1 MSSHTAATLIGARRR
16 DSLVAQLSCTTSD
29 TATVI
34 APFSGQ
40 PLHELPQSSISDVQD
55 AAASA
60 RLAQRAWQTAG
71 FAHRRT
77 VLLRAHDLLLERRDE
92 LLDLLQ
98 TETGKTRGQAFEE
111 IFQAASVSRYYA
123 VSAQRVLA
131 TRRRRSGI
139 PVLMTTRVSYSP
151 KQLIGVVTPWNYPIA
166 LGVMD
171 IVPALAAGSAV
182 IQKIDNQGAL
192 SMLATREAY
201 IDAGVPA
208 ELWPIVAGPGS
219 EVGNAVV
226 DSCDYVCFTGSTP
239 TGTRVGE
246 RAASR
251 LIGASLELG
260 GKNPLIVLGDVDP
273 AKAAADAVY
282 ACFSTMGQLCVSI
295 ERIYVHESIAA
306 EFTREFAARVDALIQ
321 TAALDYSGDV
331 GSLTSA
337 AQLERIQAHVDDAV
351 AKGATVLAGGTARPD
366 LGPFFFAPTAL
377 TDVTADMECFA
388 NETFGPV
395 VAITTVASD
404 DEAIDRANDS
414 EFGLNAS
421 IFSGSILHA
430 RRLADR
436 LNAGSVNINEG
447 YRASFSSVDAPM
459 GGMKNS
465 GLGRRNG
472 PEGILRF
479 VQSRTVSQSN
489 GILQLPRSGAEFA
502 ALVGLMITLL
512 GVLKALRRR

>member
-1 MSSHTAATLIGARRR
+1 MSPNTLAALVGARRR
-16 DSLVAQLSCTTSD
+16 DALVAQLSLTSSD

-34 APFSGQ
+34 APFTGQ
-40 PLHELPQSSISDVQD
+40 PLHELPLSSISDVQD

-60 RLAQRAWQTAG
+60 RQAQRAWKSAG
-71 FAHRRT
+71 FAHRRR
-77 VLLRAHDLLLERRDE
+77 VLLRAHDLLLERREE

-98 TETGKTRGQAFEE
+98 TESGKTRGQAFEE
-111 IFQAASVSRYYA
+111 IFQAATVTRYYA
-123 VSAQRVLA
+123 LSAQRVLS
-131 TRRRRSGI
+131 TKRRRAGI
-139 PVLMTTRVSYSP
+139 PLLMSTRVSYSP

-166 LGVMD
+166 LGTMD

-208 ELWPIVAGPGS
+208 EVWPIVTGPGS
-219 EVGNAVV
+219 KVGNAVI

-239 TGTRVGE
+239 TGTKVGE
-246 RAASR
+246 RAAGR

-260 GKNPLIVLGDVDP
+260 GKNPLLVLADADP
-273 AKAAADAVY
+273 ARAAADAVY
-282 ACFSTMGQLCVSI
+282 ACYASMGQLCVSI
-295 ERIYVHESIAA
+295 ERIYVHESIAT
-306 EFTREFAARVDALIQ
+306 EFTREFATRVTDLNQ
-321 TAALDYSGDV
+321 TAALDFSGDV

-337 AQLERIQAHVDDAV
+337 AQLERVQQHVDDAL
-351 AKGATVLAGGTARPD
+351 AKGAIVHAGGYARPEI
-366 LGPFFFAPTAL
+366 GPYFFAPTVL
-377 TDVTADMECFA
+377 SNVTEDMQCYA

-395 VAITTVASD
+395 VAIATVASD
-404 DEAIDRANDS
+404 AEAIDRANDS
-414 EFGLNAS
+414 DFGLNAS
-421 IFSGSILHA
+421 IFSGSIAHA

-436 LNAGSVNINEG
+436 LDAGSVNINEG
-447 YRASFSSVDAPM
+447 YRGSFSSVDAPM
-459 GGMKNS
+459 GGMKSS

-489 GILQLPRSGAEFA
+489 GILQLPRTGAEWA
-502 ALVGLMITLL
+502 AMAGIMITLL
-512 GVLKALRRR
+512 SVLKFLRQR

>member
-1 MSSHTAATLIGARRR
+1 MSPHTLAALIGNSRREA
-16 DSLVAQLSCTTSD
+16 LVAQLSCTTSD

-34 APFSGQ
+34 APFSGNT
-40 PLHELPQSSISDVQD
+40 LHELPLSSVADVQD
-55 AAASA
+55 AAAAA
-60 RLAQRAWQTAG
+60 RVAQLAWRSAG
-71 FAHRRT
+71 FAHRRR
-77 VLLRAHDLLLERRDE
+77 VLLRAHDLLLERREE

-98 TETGKTRGQAFEE
+98 TESGKTRGQAFEE
-111 IFQAASVSRYYA
+111 IFQAASVTRYYA
-123 VSAQRVLA
+123 LSAQRVLA
-131 TRRRRSGI
+131 TKRRRAGI
-139 PVLMTTRVSYSP
+139 PLLMSTRVSYSP
-151 KQLIGVVTPWNYPIA
+151 KQLVGVVTPWNYPIA
-166 LGVMD
+166 LGAMD
-171 IVPALAAGSAV
+171 SVPALAAGSAV

-192 SMLATREAY
+192 AMLATREAF

-208 ELWPIVAGPGS
+208 AVWPIVAGPGNT
-219 EVGNAVV
+219 VGNAVV
-226 DSCDYVCFTGSTP
+226 DNCDYVCFTGSTP
-239 TGTRVGE
+239 TGTSVGE

-260 GKNPLIVLGDVDP
+260 GKNPLIVLGDADP

-282 ACFSTMGQLCVSI
+282 ACFASMGQLCVSI

-306 EFTREFAARVDALIQ
+306 DFTREFAARVGALTQ

-337 AQLERIQAHVDDAV
+337 AQLANVQAHVDDAIE
-351 AKGATVLAGGTARPD
+351 KGATVLAGGVARPD
-366 LGPFFFAPTAL
+366 LGPYFFAPTVL
-377 TDVTADMECFA
+377 TNVTDDMKCYA

-395 VAITTVASD
+395 VAIATVATD
-404 DEAIDRANDS
+404 AEAIERANDS

-421 IFSGSILHA
+421 IFSGSIAHA

-436 LNAGSVNINEG
+436 LDAGSVNINEG
-447 YRASFSSVDAPM
+447 YRGSFSSIDAPM
-459 GGMKNS
+459 GGMKSS

-489 GILQLPRSGAEFA
+489 GILQLPRTGAEFA
-502 ALVGLMITLL
+502 VMAGLMVTLL
-512 GVLKALRRR
+512 SVLKVLRRR

>member
-1 MSSHTAATLIGARRR
+1 MSPHTVAALIGARRR
-16 DSLVAQLSCTTSD
+16 DALVAQLSCTTNT

-34 APFSGQ
+34 APFTGQ
-40 PLHELPQSSISDVQD
+40 ALHDLPQSSAGDVQA

-60 RLAQRAWQTAG
+60 RRAQRAWQTAG
-71 FAHRRT
+71 FAHRRA
-77 VLLRAHDLLLERRDE
+77 VLLRAHDLLIERREE

-98 TETGKTRGQAFEE
+98 TESGKTRGQAFEE
-111 IFQAASVSRYYA
+111 IFQAASVTRYYA
-123 VSAQRVLA
+123 VSAQHVLA
-131 TRRRRSGI
+131 TKRRRAGI
-139 PVLMTTRVSYSP
+139 PLVMSTRVSYSP

-166 LGVMD
+166 LGAMD

-192 SMLATREAY
+192 AMLATREAY
-201 IDAGVPA
+201 IDAGVPP
-208 ELWPIVAGPGS
+208 ELWPIAAGPGS

-226 DSCDYVCFTGSTP
+226 DACDYVCFTGSTP
-239 TGTRVGE
+239 TGTSVGE
-246 RAASR
+246 RAAGR

-260 GKNPLIVLGDVDP
+260 GKNPLLVLSDTDP

-282 ACFSTMGQLCVSI
+282 ACFASMGQLCVSI
-295 ERIYVHESIAA
+295 ERIYVHEAIAE
-306 EFTREFAARVDALIQ
+306 EFTREFATRISHLNQ

-337 AQLERIQAHVDDAV
+337 AQLERVQGHVDDAL
-351 AKGATVLAGGTARPD
+351 AKGAVVHAGGYARPEI
-366 LGPFFFAPTAL
+366 GPYFFAPTVL
-377 TDVTADMECFA
+377 SNVTEDMQCYA

-395 VAITTVASD
+395 VAITTVAND
-404 DEAIDRANDS
+404 TEAIDRANDS

-421 IFSGSILHA
+421 IFSGSIAHA

-436 LNAGSVNINEG
+436 LDAGSVNINEG
-447 YRASFSSVDAPM
+447 YRGSFSSVDAPM
-459 GGMKNS
+459 GGMKHS

-489 GILQLPRSGAEFA
+489 GILQLPRTGSEWA
-502 ALVGLMITLL
+502 AMAGIMITLL
-512 GVLKALRRR
+512 SVLKFLRQR